1 MSQQQ
6 RVAAAAS
13 RWYVQA
19 MSDAGRFEFDEV
31 DAQGARPTLSHLVP
45 EIPSELHRRFL
56 AAALGFYLVR
66 PWEVF
71 VSGDVVDL
79 DVPALAI
86 TDGGALVIRE
96 DDSCRLELFADRADA
111 PVGRAALTVPHGL
124 EVTFHARHELPLA
137 LREQLLQVPHAPATG
152 PVPELRAVDG
162 AGEPRPPTA
171 RDFSIAIAALESLRL
186 FVADHVDRLMT
197 TDASGEITGRYYV
210 DVGQGSVEIAV
221 RFSSDG
227 SRGAASRAIE
237 LVLDGAA

>member
-1 MSQQQ
+1 
-6 RVAAAAS
+6 
-13 RWYVQA
+13 
-19 MSDAGRFEFDEV
+19 MSDASRVEFEVGDEARS
-31 DAQGARPTLSHLVP
+31 DAPTVPYPAP

-56 AAALGFYLVR
+56 AAALGFHRVR

-86 TDGGALVIRE
+86 ADGGAMVIR
-96 DDSCRLELFADRADA
+96 DDDRCTLELFVDRADA
-111 PVGRAALTVPHGL
+111 AVGRPGTTVPHGL
-124 EVTFHARHELPLA
+124 AVQFHARHEAPLQ
-137 LREQLLQVPHAPATG
+137 LREYMLRLPHAPTTG
-152 PVPELRAVDG
+152 PVPELRALDG

-186 FVADHVDRLMT
+186 FVADHLDRLLT
-197 TDASGEITGRYYV
+197 TDASGDIAGRYYV
-210 DVGQGSVEIAV
+210 DVGQGSVEISV

-227 SRGAASRAIE
+227 SRGAASRALE